1 MRPGLS
7 AGAVH
12 SFLIPDSSRAAARG
26 AWFASPSHCESL
38 CMEGSMYKSLLQPD
52 LQLALRDNDAA
63 GLAAFCQALHPAEF
77 AEVVEDMDAAA
88 IWQALQQADIEHQ
101 AEIFPYFTLAEQE
114 HLVEVI
120 DRQSLSKIIE
130 EMASDDRADL
140 LGRMDQEHIDAL
152 LPLIA
157 QAERNDILKLLSYP
171 EDSAGSL
178 VTTEYASLPADI
190 TAGEAINRLRLQAPS
205 RETIY
210 YIYIVDDQRR
220 LQGLLSLAKLIQAK
234 PQTRLADLMTRDVIK
249 VRVTDDRETVANEI
263 LRLTFLA
270 MPVVDE
276 EDRLVGIITYDDAA
290 SVLQEEAT
298 EDAYRL
304 AAVSPLEDS
313 YLDTPVLTLAWK
325 RGVWL
330 LILLVAAFLT
340 ATILQFFQPRLAEDV
355 AADVAATAW
364 MVMFMPMVLA
374 SGGNAG
380 SQSATLVIRM
390 LAMEESRGQSQN
402 LFARV
407 LKREL
412 KLGVMLGITVGTLG
426 WVVAH
431 ALVPAE
437 QANVVGLTVFLVV
450 GFGAV
455 VGAMLPLLLDRCGAD
470 PALMSNPLISALS
483 DGVGVVIYYQIAR
496 MALGGR

>member
-1 MRPGLS
+1 
-7 AGAVH
+7 
-12 SFLIPDSSRAAARG
+12 
-26 AWFASPSHCESL
+26 
-38 CMEGSMYKSLLQPD
+38 MEASMYKSLLQPD
-52 LQLALRDNDAA
+52 LRIALRDNDAA
-63 GLAAFCQALHPAEF
+63 ALRAFGLTLHPAEF
-77 AEVVEDMDAAA
+77 AEVVEEMDAAE
-88 IWQALQQADIEHQ
+88 IWKVLSHCDVEQQADI
-101 AEIFPYFTLAEQE
+101 FPYFSLADQE

-190 TAGEAINRLRLQAPS
+190 TAAEAINRLRLQAPS

-210 YIYIVDDQRR
+210 YIYIVDEQRH
-220 LQGLLSLAKLIQAK
+220 LLGLVSLRKIIQAK
-234 PQTRLADLMTRDVIK
+234 PQTKLSELMERDVIK
-249 VRVTDDRETVANEI
+249 ARVTDDREAVANEI

-270 MPVVDE
+270 MPVVDA

-290 SVLQEEAT
+290 AVLQEEAT
-298 EDAYRL
+298 EDTYRL
-304 AAVSPLEDS
+304 AAVQPLEDG
-313 YLDTPVLTLAWK
+313 YLDTPMLTLAWK

-340 ATILQFFQPRLAEDV
+340 ATILQFFQPQEAEI
-355 AADVAATAW
+355 ADAINATAW

-380 SQSATLVIRM
+380 SQSATLIIRM
-390 LAMEESRGQSQN
+390 LAVEEAREESSG
-402 LFARV
+402 L
-407 LKREL
+407 LKHVFLHEL
-412 KLGVMLGITVGTLG
+412 QLGLLLGVTVGSLA
-426 WVVAH
+426 WIVAQ

-437 QANVVGLTVFLVV
+437 RANVVGMTVFMVV
-450 GFGAV
+450 SFGAV
-455 VGAMLPLLLDRCGAD
+455 VGAMLPLILKRCGAD

-483 DGVGVVIYYQIAR
+483 DAVGVVIYYK
-496 MALGGR
+496 MAAVVLGTG

>member
-1 MRPGLS
+1 
-7 AGAVH
+7 
-12 SFLIPDSSRAAARG
+12 
-26 AWFASPSHCESL
+26 
-38 CMEGSMYKSLLQPD
+38 MYKTLLQPD
-52 LQLALRDNDAA
+52 LQIALRENDAQ
-63 GLAAFCQALHPAEF
+63 GLRAFCQELHPAEF
-77 AEVVEDMDAAA
+77 AEVVEDMDAAD
-88 IWQALQQADIEHQ
+88 IWRALKEAPVERQ
-101 AEIFPYFTLAEQE
+101 AEVFPYFSLAEQE
-114 HLVEVI
+114 HLVEAI

-157 QAERNDILKLLSYP
+157 QAERNDILRLLSYP

-220 LQGLLSLAKLIQAK
+220 LLGLLSLARLIQAR
-234 PQTRLADLMTRDVIK
+234 PQARLSEIMTREVI
-249 VRVTDDRETVANEI
+249 RARLTDDRETVANEI

-270 MPVVDE
+270 MPVVDA

-298 EDAYRL
+298 EDVYRL

-313 YLDTPVLTLAWK
+313 YLDTPLLTLAWK
-325 RGVWL
+325 RGMWL
-330 LILLVAAFLT
+330 LILLGSAFLT
-340 ATILQFFQPRLAEDV
+340 ATILQLFQPQNDD
-355 AADVAATAW
+355 AAAVLHATAW

-390 LAMEESRGQSQN
+390 LAMEEASGPSRN
-402 LFARV
+402 IFRTV
-407 LKREL
+407 LVREL
-412 KLGVMLGITVGTLG
+412 QIGAVLGVTVGLLA
-426 WVVAH
+426 WVVAQ
-431 ALVPAE
+431 ALVPVDRAS
-437 QANVVGLTVFLVV
+437 VVGLTVFLVV
-450 GFGAV
+450 AFGAI
-455 VGAMLPLLLDRCGAD
+455 VGAMLPMLLDRLGVD

-483 DGVGVVIYYQIAR
+483 DSVGVVIYYQIAR
-496 MALGGR
+496 ILLQV

>member
-1 MRPGLS
+1 M
-7 AGAVH
+7 
-12 SFLIPDSSRAAARG
+12 D
-26 AWFASPSHCESL
+26 
-38 CMEGSMYKSLLQPD
+38 GSMYKSLLQPD
-52 LQLALRDNDAA
+52 LQIALRENDSA
-63 GLAAFCQALHPAEF
+63 GLKAFCHDLHPAEF
-77 AEVVEDMDAAA
+77 AEIVEDMEA
-88 IWQALQQADIEHQ
+88 ADIWRALSQSDVAHQ

-114 HLVEVI
+114 HLVEFI
-120 DRQSLSKIIE
+120 DRKSLSKIIE

-157 QAERNDILKLLSYP
+157 QAERNDIVKLLSYP
-171 EDSAGSL
+171 DDSAGSL

-190 TAGEAINRLRLQAPS
+190 TASEAINRLRLQAPNK
-205 RETIY
+205 ETSY
-210 YIYIVDDQRR
+210 YIYIVDDQRH
-220 LQGLLSLAKLIQAK
+220 LLGLLSLAKLIQAK
-234 PQTRLADLMTRDVIK
+234 PQAKLSEIMTRDVIS
-249 VRVTDDRETVANEI
+249 VNVNDNRENVANEI

-270 MPVVDE
+270 MPVVDD

-298 EDAYRL
+298 EDAYRS

-313 YLDTPVLTLAWK
+313 YLDTPILTLAWK

-330 LILLVAAFLT
+330 MILLGAAFLT
-340 ATILQFFQPRLAEDV
+340 ATILQFFQPQIDAEV
-355 AADVAATAW
+355 AAAVHATAW

-380 SQSATLVIRM
+380 SQSATLIIRM
-390 LAMEESRGQSQN
+390 LAMEEARGASQS
-402 LFARV
+402 LFKRV
-407 LKREL
+407 LLREL
-412 KLGVMLGITVGTLG
+412 QIGVLLGVTVGSLA
-426 WVVAH
+426 WLVSH
-431 ALVPAE
+431 ALVPADRS
-437 QANVVGLTVFLVV
+437 NVVGMTVFLVV

-455 VGAMLPLLLDRCGAD
+455 VGAMLPLVLKRCGAD

-496 MALGGR
+496 LALGG